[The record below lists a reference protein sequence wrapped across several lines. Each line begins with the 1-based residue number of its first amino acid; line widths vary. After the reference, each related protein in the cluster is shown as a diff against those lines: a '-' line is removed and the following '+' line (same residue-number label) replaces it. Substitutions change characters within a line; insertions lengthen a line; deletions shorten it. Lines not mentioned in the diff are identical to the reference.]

1 MSKDLTIKRYN
12 CYEEMR
18 NIKIEQIIE
27 FRDKLIN
34 QENEKK
40 NDKEKKKRKSIVI
53 ERAENLADKQV
64 NIIKEKNKKELADIV
79 NNELNKDLLTDQ
91 MEREHK

>member
-40 NDKEKKKRKSIVI
+40 NDKEKKK
-53 ERAENLADKQV
+53 
-64 NIIKEKNKKELADIV
+64 EKVL
-79 NNELNKDLLTDQ
+79 
-91 MEREHK
+91 